1 VARQVFRI
9 LTIAFTFTLLMLF
22 SATPILA
29 FDAREGDTITISSGE
44 VVDDDLY
51 IVGGT
56 ITIDGTVNGDLWA
69 IGNAIIVNG
78 TVKGSVMAIGR
89 TININGDVG
98 HAVRAAGETVI
109 INSDVSGDVMVGC
122 GQVNIASPATVGGDL
137 LLGAGNA
144 RIDGVIEGIIKGGG
158 GGVTIS
164 GEVRGNVDLKVENLT
179 ILPTANIQGDLVYT
193 SEEEA
198 DIQSGARIGGAT
210 THNLPEVKERRAR
223 DSSVLLSG
231 IGGKVIGFFMFMA
244 FIMAF
249 IVGLVII
256 LLVPGRL
263 KSMAESIRTRPGPSA
278 GWGALALF
286 VTPIA
291 AVIVCFTI
299 IGIPVGLIALALWG
313 IAFYLAQIPVGLF
326 IGRWIIGHFRN
337 VEGKAI
343 MIGALALG
351 LAILRLLGLIP
362 HLVGLFSGVGGFL
375 LVWLFIVVAVELF
388 GMGAVVVSI
397 RKWRARKREAA
408 LA

>member
-1 VARQVFRI
+1 MARQVFRI
-9 LTIAFTFTLLMLF
+9 STIALTFTLLMLF
-22 SATPILA
+22 SATPVLA
-29 FDAREGDTITISSGE
+29 FDAREGDTITISGGE

-51 IVGGT
+51 IVAGT
-56 ITIDGTVNGDLWA
+56 ITVDGTVNGDLWA
-69 IGNAIIVNG
+69 VGNTIIVNG
-78 TVKGSVMAIGR
+78 PVEGSVMAAGR
-89 TININGDVG
+89 TISINGDVG

-109 INSDVSGDVMVGC
+109 INSDVNGDVMVGC
-122 GQVNIASPATVGGDL
+122 GQVNIASTATVGGDL
-137 LLGAGNA
+137 LLGVGNA
-144 RIDGVIEGIIKGGG
+144 RIDGLIEGIIKGGG

-210 THNLPEVKERRAR
+210 THNLPEVKESRAR
-223 DSSVLLSG
+223 DFPFVLFSG
-231 IGGKVIGFFMFMA
+231 IGGKVIGFLMA
-244 FIMAF
+244 FIA
-249 IVGLVII
+249 GLVII

-263 KSMAESIRTRPGPSA
+263 KSIADSIRTRPGPSA

-291 AVIVCFTI
+291 AVIVCITI

-337 VEGKAI
+337 VESKAL

-351 LAILRLLGLIP
+351 LVILKLLGLIP
-362 HLVGLFSGVGGFL
+362 HLVGLFSGVVGFV
-375 LVWLFIVVAVELF
+375 LVWLSIVVAVALF

-397 RKWRARKREAA
+397 RKWRAKKREAA

>member
-1 VARQVFRI
+1 MARQVFRI
-9 LTIAFTFTLLMLF
+9 LTIALTFTLLMLF
-22 SATPILA
+22 SATPVLA
-29 FDAREGDTITISSGE
+29 FDAREGEMVTISSGE

-69 IGNAIIVNG
+69 VGNAIIVNG
-78 TVKGSVMAIGR
+78 TVKGSVMAAGR

-109 INSDVSGDVMVGC
+109 INSDVNGDVMVGC
-122 GQVNIASPATVGGDL
+122 GQVNIASTATVGGDL
-137 LLGAGNA
+137 LLGVGNA
-144 RIDGVIEGIIKGGG
+144 RIDGLIEGIIKGGG

-179 ILPTANIQGDLVYT
+179 ILPTANIQGDLIYT

-210 THNLPEVKERRAR
+210 THNLPEVKESRAR
-223 DSSVLLSG
+223 DFPFVLFSG
-231 IGGKVIGFFMFMA
+231 IGGKVIGFLMA
-244 FIMAF
+244 FIA
-249 IVGLVII
+249 GLVII

-263 KSMAESIRTRPGPSA
+263 KSIADSIRTRPGPSA
-278 GWGALALF
+278 GWGALVLF

-291 AVIVCFTI
+291 AVIVCITI
-299 IGIPVGLIALALWG
+299 IGMPVGLIALVLWG
-313 IAFYLAQIPVGLF
+313 IAIYLAQIPVGLF
-326 IGRWIIGHFRN
+326 IGRWIIGRFKN

-351 LAILRLLGLIP
+351 LVILKLLGLIP
-362 HLVGLFSGVGGFL
+362 HVGF
-375 LVWLFIVVAVELF
+375 FIGIAVALF